1 MQPGAAKT
9 LALTGLYNVLD
20 ALRQER
26 QLTAKE
32 KVIHDEGLVGVLK
45 SLHDELDEAV
55 LDAYGWSDLHG
66 RDDTD
71 DLLERLVT
79 LNQHRAAEEKQGR
92 IRWLRPEFQNPD
104 RSANQTAQQGAP
116 KAPGR
121 QTDLALEATPLAGS
135 KTPQATQWPSSL
147 PDQVRAVA
155 VVISSAA
162 VPLALADIES
172 RFKGRGPWKR
182 SLPRILETLEALG
195 RARKEEVGGK
205 VLWRG

>member
-1 MQPGAAKT
+1 MKSSETDGQ
-9 LALTGLYNVLD
+9 D
-20 ALRQER
+20 AS
-26 QLTAKE
+26 ASAFM
-32 KVIHDEGLVGVLK
+32 V
-45 SLHDELDEAV
+45 
-55 LDAYGWSDLHG
+55 
-66 RDDTD
+66 
-71 DLLERLVT
+71 
-79 LNQHRAAEEKQGR
+79 
-92 IRWLRPEFQNPD
+92 RWRRPEFHNPD
-104 RSANQTAQQGAP
+104 RSAIQTAQQGAP

-121 QTDLALEATPLAGS
+121 QADLALEAAPLVGS
-135 KTPQATQWPSSL
+135 KAPQATPWPARL

-205 VLWRG
+205 ILWRG